1 MRVKPLLILL
11 LIATVTAFIGYRALS
26 VHDTGQLTTASA
38 LAGKMRKHPY
48 YADALARGVVF
59 VSPRTGY
66 PGSWRYSFQLPSQ
79 FTPRM
84 LAIEETELKREPD
97 DDSFEHHVWKMA
109 SLLKGGTILNQRS
122 SQVNGVEFT
131 AFTVNAPQNFAQD
144 DHP

>member
-1 MRVKPLLILL
+1 M
-11 LIATVTAFIGYRALS
+11 AFIGCRARS
-26 VHDTGQLTTASA
+26 VHDADTQTKVSA
-38 LAGKMRKHPY
+38 LVSEMRKHPY
-48 YADALARGVVF
+48 YADALARGVPF
-59 VSPRTGY
+59 VHPRSGY